1 MIQWSEQQ
9 QMIQKMV
16 RDFVEKEVVPKL
28 DDIEYNGVPPYD
40 ILRKLIKTF
49 GMDVMA
55 QQSFEKQLATE
66 KAIAAG
72 EAVEKKKKEGPSA
85 MAGEAGSRS
94 GDGGL

>member
-16 RDFVEKEVVPKL
+16 RDFVEKEVAPQL

-55 QQSFEKQLATE
+55 QQSFEKQLARE

-72 EAVEKKKKEGPSA
+72 ETVEEKKKDVPSA
-85 MAGEAGSRS
+85 MAGEEAAMRMIPII
-94 GDGGL
+94 

>member
-16 RDFVEKEVVPKL
+16 RDFVEKEIVPQL

-40 ILRKLIKTF
+40 ILRKMIKTF
-49 GMDVMA
+49 GIDVMA
-55 QQSFEKQLATE
+55 KQSFDKQIARE

-72 EAVEKKKKEGPSA
+72 DTCLLYTSDAADE
-85 MAGEAGSRS
+85 
-94 GDGGL
+94 